1 MAQTIAM
8 QRGSLSVTADST
20 WNTLFTQSS
29 GVAARVIPNQING
42 NWVYSG
48 TGSTIFFQLAIA
60 SSGGSGQILSMT
72 QAMYFS
78 TFNSWQ
84 IACTGNQ
91 SGNIVYG
98 QNPGYLNSFGI
109 SSGSS
114 GNPPYNTSISNVS
127 LSMPTTAQSSPA
139 PVGQFFLGNGDSV
152 RVRVYGL
159 RPSGKGTAQNV
170 MQIYWN
176 MTTITES

>member
-8 QRGSLSVTADST
+8 QRGSLSVTADQT
-20 WNTLFTQSS
+20 WNTLWTQSS

-48 TGSTIFFQLAIA
+48 TGSTIYFQLAIV

-72 QAMYFS
+72 QGMYYS
-78 TFNSWQ
+78 QFNSWQ
-84 IACTGNQ
+84 IPCTGNQ
-91 SGNIVYG
+91 SGSIVYG
-98 QNPGYLNSFGI
+98 QSPSYFNSFGI
-109 SSGSS
+109 VGGSSGST
-114 GNPPYNTSISNVS
+114 PYNASLTNVS
-127 LSMPTTAQSSPA
+127 LQMPVTGQSSPA

-152 RVRVYGL
+152 RVRAYGL
-159 RPSGKGTAQNV
+159 RPSGKGTSNNV

-176 MTTITES
+176 FTTITES

>member
-1 MAQTIAM
+1 MAQAIAM

-20 WNTLFTQSS
+20 WNTLWTQSS
-29 GVAARVIPNQING
+29 GTATRVIPNQING

-48 TGSTIFFQLAIA
+48 TGSTIFFQLALA

-78 TFNSWQ
+78 NFNSWQ

-91 SGNIVYG
+91 SGNIIYG

-109 SSGSS
+109 SSGSPGS
-114 GNPPYNTSISNVS
+114 PPYNAGISNVS
-127 LSMPTTAQSSPA
+127 LSMPVTANSHPA

-159 RPSGKGTAQNV
+159 RSSGKGTAPNV

>member
-42 NWVYSG
+42 NWVYSP
-48 TGSTIFFQLAIA
+48 TGSNIYFHLAIV

-72 QAMYFS
+72 QAMYHT

-84 IACTGNQ
+84 IQCTGNQ
-91 SGNIVYG
+91 SGTIIYG
-98 QNPGYLNSFGI
+98 QNPGYLNSFGV
-109 SSGSS
+109 SSGGAGST
-114 GNPPYNTSISNVS
+114 PYNASISNVN
-127 LSMPTTAQSSPA
+127 LSMPVTAQSVPA

>member
-20 WNTLFTQSS
+20 WNTLWTQSS
-29 GVAARVIPNQING
+29 GVAARVIPNQLNG
-42 NWVYSG
+42 NWVYNA
-48 TGSTIFFQLAIA
+48 TGSTIYFHLAIV

-72 QAMYFS
+72 NQMYFS

-109 SSGSS
+109 SSNGAGST
-114 GNPPYNTSISNVS
+114 PYNAGITGVS
-127 LSMPTTAQSSPA
+127 LSMPTTAQSNPA

-159 RPSGKGTAQNV
+159 RPSGKGTTNNV

-176 MTTITES
+176 FTTITES